1 MVMPVLVFAIG
12 NESRGDDALAPLLV
26 RDLDEWGKA
35 SGLSEQVELI
45 EDYQL
50 QVEHVTDL
58 AGRSA
63 VLFVDADMSCAEPFH
78 FSEIA
83 AGHDSSYTSH
93 AMTPFA
99 LLHAYRQVYGKDA
112 PPAFLLRIRGYG
124 FELGDALSGKA
135 AANLDAAMGLAR
147 ALCMERSPQRWREC
161 QADPASLGSCVSL
174 EVQT

>member
-1 MVMPVLVFAIG
+1 MAAPILVFAIG

-26 RDLDEWGKA
+26 RSLE
-35 SGLSEQVELI
+35 GLEGTVGRVELI
-45 EDYQL
+45 EGYQL

-63 VLFVDADMSCAEPFH
+63 VLFVDADMSCVEPFH

-83 AGHDSSYTSH
+83 AAHDHSYTSH

-99 LLHAYRQVYGKDA
+99 LLHSYRQVYGEDA

-124 FELGDALSGKA
+124 FELGDPLSHNA
-135 AANLDAAMGLAR
+135 AVNLEQAQARVRTWLA
-147 ALCMERSPQRWREC
+147 
-161 QADPASLGSCVSL
+161 DIPAVG
-174 EVQT
+174 